1 MALINFKSI
10 TSSDTLKNLTDAVN
24 SIGEELSKDGNI
36 FTIVDGLK
44 EQMNSASK
52 YSLVNDKGQAK
63 SVRLSGNLSILTST
77 GYYYITSAITSQ
89 LSDVPQ
95 ELRTNILLSVFN
107 TDAGTVQVV
116 NTLEQQESK
125 KFLAYRVNHGSLVG
139 SWRFI
144 DTRINN
150 RDTLVVGGYYTEV
163 LQPGNYIVNNMKGLP
178 DSNSNGYL
186 SVITDD
192 TDARSYL
199 YISPDNK
206 MYHAVSTGYKDLPW
220 VKEFESKDIEPYSL
234 SNADGSFSFI
244 LYKSDD
250 ISFEEK
256 LKQYLNSLPKQK
268 PFTFYVQGGV
278 QGNPAGG
285 NSCRGIYVSDSV
297 NHGVYYT
304 VDYYGNLYTGA
315 MSGGSLN
322 KVRSQTSSD
331 VIWTGAKNFKD
342 KGSVENL
349 SYPIAD
355 YDYVKIFVTVPSQG
369 INTSDITNDLQ
380 NFGQEFYIK
389 GQNRAS
395 VSGVVVS
402 SDTKFDLYRVGIA
415 FGQKSWR
422 ITDMAKTN
430 TKNAYI
436 TRIVGI
442 NY

>member
-52 YSLVNDKGQAK
+52 YSLVNDKGLAK
-63 SVRLSGNLSILTST
+63 SARLSGNLSILTST
-77 GYYYITSAITSQ
+77 GYYYITSSFTSQ
-89 LSDVPQ
+89 LSDVPY

-206 MYHAVSTGYKDLPW
+206 MYHSVSTGYKDLPW
-220 VKEFESKDIEPYSL
+220 VKEFEAKDIEKYL
-234 SNADGSFSFI
+234 LTDLDGSFNVLI
-244 LYKSDD
+244 YNNEGK
-250 ISFEEK
+250 SFETKVLE
-256 LKQYLNSLPKQK
+256 YLNSLDRPRT
-268 PFTFYVQGGV
+268 FTFYIQGGV
-278 QGNPAGG
+278 SGNPSSG
-285 NSCRGIYVSDSV
+285 SCRGLFIVDSI
-297 NHGVYYT
+297 NYGNYYMI
-304 VDYYGNLYTGA
+304 DNYGNLYTGA